1 MQELANIIS
10 VILAGG
16 LGTRLRSV
24 VSDRPKV
31 LAEINGRPYL
41 AYLLDQVTEVGIRD
55 VILCTGYLGEQV
67 QAVFGD
73 SYGELHLR
81 YSQEEEPLGTAGAL
95 RLALPLVQSDTVL
108 VMNGDSFCQADLRSF
123 YTWHQQQKTTGSLLL
138 THVPDTSRY
147 GQVRLNVQGRIES
160 FIEKGEVS
168 GPGWISAGIYLL
180 KRELLQTIPAGRA
193 VSIEKEMFPT
203 WINQGLYGYESQGR
217 FLDIG
222 TPESYAIA
230 ETFFTDFR

>member
-1 MQELANIIS
+1 
-10 VILAGG
+10 
-16 LGTRLRSV
+16 
-24 VSDRPKV
+24 
-31 LAEINGRPYL
+31 
-41 AYLLDQVTEVGIRD
+41 
-55 VILCTGYLGEQV
+55 
-67 QAVFGD
+67 
-73 SYGELHLR
+73 
-81 YSQEEEPLGTAGAL
+81 
-95 RLALPLVQSDTVL
+95 
-108 VMNGDSFCQADLRSF
+108 
-123 YTWHQQQKTTGSLLL
+123 
-138 THVPDTSRY
+138 
-147 GQVRLNVQGRIES
+147 VRLNVQGRIES